1 MMKRFISLQHLLI
14 GFAMLCTAGL
24 ALAMKP
30 TSILADRYE
39 KLDLDVLIPK
49 QFNDWRM
56 EEMTSHLVNP
66 EEQSALNKIYAQ
78 TLSRSYVN
86 TKGEHV
92 MLSIAYGKNQ
102 NDGLGAH
109 LPEGCYGGQGF
120 SIQDSQRVML
130 ITSFGNIP
138 AIRLIASKDE
148 RIEPITYW
156 LTTGEKVAYP
166 GWETKKLKLYYALKG
181 VVPDGLLMR
190 ISSITS
196 DSRLGYALQARFAD
210 DLLASVLPSQRFR
223 LTGIDGQNQSI

>member
-14 GFAMLCTAGL
+14 GFTMLGALGL
-24 ALAMKP
+24 AMVMKP
-30 TSILADRYE
+30 TSLLADQYE
-39 KLDLDVLIPK
+39 KLDLEVLIPK
-49 QFNDWRM
+49 QFNDWQI

-109 LPEGCYGGQGF
+109 LPEGCYAGQGF
-120 SIQDSQRVML
+120 GIQDIQRVML
-130 ITSFGNIP
+130 NTSFGNIP
-138 AIRLIASKDE
+138 ATRLVANKEE

-156 LTTGEKVAYP
+156 LTTGEKVTYP
-166 GWETKKLKLYYALKG
+166 GWETKKMRLYYALKG

-190 ISSITS
+190 VSSITLES
-196 DSRLGYALQARFAD
+196 SLGYALQARFAN
-210 DLLASVLPSQRFR
+210 DLLASITPSQRMR
-223 LTGIDGQNQSI
+223 LMGHDSLN